1 MMEGFFVASSP
12 FFLTSQGFGFF
23 EQQCIR
29 MFASGFYPL
38 VFLWCF
44 QVYIYDYDSMIV
56 VFLCLE
62 EDPYDTELY

>member
-1 MMEGFFVASSP
+1 
-12 FFLTSQGFGFF
+12 
-23 EQQCIR
+23 

-62 EDPYDTELY
+62 EDPYDTELYWI